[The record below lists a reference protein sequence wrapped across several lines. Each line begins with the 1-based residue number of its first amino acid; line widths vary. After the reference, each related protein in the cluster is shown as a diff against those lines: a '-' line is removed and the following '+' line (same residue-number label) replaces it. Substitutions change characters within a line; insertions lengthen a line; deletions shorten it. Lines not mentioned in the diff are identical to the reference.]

1 MSGGFTPQYVP
12 PATPMSNPT
21 ARPKQRRGLLI
32 GAAVVLFLVT
42 GAVMLWFFARTLGW
56 HTTAISAGFA
66 ALPLFV
72 VVPMFLWLDRLEAEP
87 VRYLAFAFLWG
98 AVCATLGA
106 LILNT
111 SFEAVLIA
119 LRVADSDM
127 YSAVVGAPIVE
138 ETLKGAA
145 ILIILFVRR
154 REFDGVIDGV
164 VYAGMVG
171 SGFAFVE
178 NILYLG
184 STIQSGEDGRF
195 AFVFVVRCLMGPFAH
210 PLFTAAIGIGLGLAV
225 ASARTMGGRW
235 AYALCGWVVA
245 VCLHAIWN
253 LSATIGMF
261 ESTYA
266 LFQVPLFIG
275 FLALFYVLRRRENRM
290 VGTYLSQYADAGWLT
305 HPEVHMLA
313 SLANR
318 RSARKWAVSQGGK
331 SARSAMVAFQDTAS
345 ALALLR
351 SRMVAGAAGAAAQ
364 AHEYE
369 LLTHLTTQRA
379 AFIGR

>member
-72 VVPMFLWLDRLEAEP
+72 VLPMFLWLDRLEAEP

-184 STIQSGEDGRF
+184 SSIQSGEDGRF

-225 ASARTMGGRW
+225 ASARTMG
-235 AYALCGWVVA
+235 
-245 VCLHAIWN
+245 
-253 LSATIGMF
+253 
-261 ESTYA
+261 
-266 LFQVPLFIG
+266 
-275 FLALFYVLRRRENRM
+275 
-290 VGTYLSQYADAGWLT
+290 
-305 HPEVHMLA
+305 
-313 SLANR
+313 
-318 RSARKWAVSQGGK
+318 
-331 SARSAMVAFQDTAS
+331 
-345 ALALLR
+345 
-351 SRMVAGAAGAAAQ
+351 AAGRMPCAAGSLQCACMPFGIS
-364 AHEYE
+364 APPSACSRVPMPSSRFRSLSVSSRFSTFSAVAKTEW
-369 LLTHLTTQRA
+369 
-379 AFIGR
+379 